1 MPISIRT
8 LKLSRHSRV
17 KFRPPM
23 FDVTSLGE
31 ILIDFTPA
39 GVSENGNILFER
51 NPGGAPANLAVAVSR
66 LGGTSAF
73 IGKAGDD
80 MFGRFLKET
89 LEREHVDGSGLI
101 LSAGSPTT
109 LAFVDL
115 MENGD
120 RDFSFYRNNSA
131 DTLLK
136 PGEVRFDHIKNSR
149 FFHLGSLSLTHKSSK
164 KATMA
169 AVHGACS
176 AGVNIS
182 YDPNLRLPLWKS
194 PEEAKRSI
202 LSIMPYASVI
212 KISDEEGTFI
222 TGEKD
227 INKCAGMIINRYK
240 TPILLITRG
249 SLGANSYFCGKSIS
263 LPAYSGVK
271 VLDTTGAGD
280 AFLGAFLYAI
290 LHEAC
295 MDVRHLNDSGM
306 EFCLSFCPG
315 CRRCMRF

>member
-1 MPISIRT
+1 
-8 LKLSRHSRV
+8 V
-17 KFRPPM
+17 Y
-23 FDVTSLGE
+23 DVTALGE
-31 ILIDFTPA
+31 ILIDFTPD
-39 GVSENGNILFER
+39 GISENGNILFER
-51 NPGGAPANLAVAVSR
+51 NPGGAPANLAVAVAR

-73 IGKAGDD
+73 IGKVGDD

-89 LEREHVDGSGLI
+89 LEREHVNNAGLI
-101 LSAGSPTT
+101 LTAGSPTT

-115 MENGD
+115 KENGG

-131 DTLLK
+131 DTMLT
-136 PGEVRFDHIKNSR
+136 PRDVRFDQIKNSR

-169 AVHGACS
+169 ALHAACR

-182 YDPNLRLPLWKS
+182 YDPNLRMPLWKS
-194 PEEAKRSI
+194 PAEAKRSI
-202 LSIMPYASVI
+202 LSIMPFASVI
-212 KISDEEGTFI
+212 KISEEEGAFI

-227 INKCAGMIINRYK
+227 IDKCAGLIINKFK
-240 TPILLITRG
+240 TPVLLITRG
-249 SLGANSYFCGKSIS
+249 SMGAKSYFCGKSLY
-263 LPAYSGVK
+263 LPAFTGVK
-271 VLDTTGAGD
+271 AVDTTGAGD

-306 EFCLSFCPG
+306 EFCLSFAQAASAVCVSKKGAIPAMPG
-315 CRRCMRF
+315 REEVLSVMEL